1 MRLLLSRR
9 ETRNRQ
15 SAFVQIKNSS
25 KRAPPL
31 PADGFRP
38 RTPGLFPVIKFTPI
52 KAFSRVN
59 WGISEG
65 RKSSGSPT
73 REDPRTDSLLWTAEL
88 VGCNAEN
95 YVPSATYR
103 LARLTR
109 FGARHRLAVS
119 ALPLN
124 PRKANPAQRDETASH
139 FPRIGVPSAQQ
150 HGDIVSSHLRLKY
163 KTHSRQEEQMP

>member
-25 KRAPPL
+25 KRGPPL
-31 PADGFRP
+31 RADGFRP

-52 KAFSRVN
+52 KAFSRLN

-65 RKSSGSPT
+65 RKSCGSPT
-73 REDPRTDSLLWTAEL
+73 PEDPHTDTLLWNEEL

-95 YVPSATYR
+95 YVPPATYR
-103 LARLTR
+103 LATLTR
-109 FGARHRLAVS
+109 FGNIPPGHANPAVS

-124 PRKANPAQRDETASH
+124 PKKARPNGTR
-139 FPRIGVPSAQQ
+139 
-150 HGDIVSSHLRLKY
+150 LRAISPGLEYYRRSKMA
-163 KTHSRQEEQMP
+163 TS